1 MNSHRKSVPENR
13 IRLIKYVFPIFLIIL
28 LLFVAITIEKRNPGY
43 ENLPNL
49 SCEDKE
55 YLISVAYLAI
65 DDFFNHDGENGNH
78 YWPEKF
84 DDIDNRVY
92 VVLRS
97 NGRRLGSWYTR
108 RDNLASTVYHATIE
122 NLSNNGIANSRNV
135 QVHIFV
141 MSGYK
146 PLDDGFERGIHGL
159 RFEAGDKGAN
169 YYSAYAIE
177 GNYKTER
184 LMVKLCGK
192 AGLSEDCYEN
202 PSVDKYYFDTLHF
215 ATTRFSDEVV
225 TFYRGN
231 TVDFEPH
238 ITAGKL
244 DHSLDLAVNWL
255 LDNLDDDGQFVYA
268 YSPSSGEYSTNNNMI
283 RQLMGSRLLAE
294 LSQDDPIL
302 RDLHRRNLDYI
313 FSHWYLEEG
322 DQGYIYYGGKSK
334 LGAMA
339 MALRTLVYSPFFEE
353 YSDEAEKL
361 ANTILALQNPD
372 GSLEPWSIE
381 PSYAYDKDYLLTF
394 YSGEAILSLVEYYL
408 GTNDTVYLDAAV
420 KSQDYYIDEY
430 VTHLTENYY
439 PAYVP
444 WHTQSLNAL
453 FKITGDEEYANA
465 VFVLNDE
472 LFKIQNQDGEPYDDM
487 LGRFYDPSHPEYG
500 TPHSSSDAVYTE
512 GLVYAYELAK
522 LVGDREHEE
531 EYKRAII
538 LGVYNLVHLQFR
550 GSNMYYLEHPE
561 RVVGA
566 MRYNVQDNRIRID
579 TTQHVIDAF
588 MKLVKE
594 FEKEDFTN

>member
-1 MNSHRKSVPENR
+1 MC
-13 IRLIKYVFPIFLIIL
+13 IR
-28 LLFVAITIEKRNPGY
+28 
-43 ENLPNL
+43 
-49 SCEDKE
+49 D
-55 YLISVAYLAI
+55 
-65 DDFFNHDGENGNH
+65 
-78 YWPEKF
+78 
-84 DDIDNRVY
+84 
-92 VVLRS
+92 
-97 NGRRLGSWYTR
+97 
-108 RDNLASTVYHATIE
+108 
-122 NLSNNGIANSRNV
+122 
-135 QVHIFV
+135 
-141 MSGYK
+141 
-146 PLDDGFERGIHGL
+146 
-159 RFEAGDKGAN
+159 
-169 YYSAYAIE
+169 
-177 GNYKTER
+177 R
-184 LMVKLCGK
+184 LM
-192 AGLSEDCYEN
+192 A
-202 PSVDKYYFDTLHF
+202 
-215 ATTRFSDEVV
+215 
-225 TFYRGN
+225 
-231 TVDFEPH
+231 
-238 ITAGKL
+238 
-244 DHSLDLAVNWL
+244 
-255 LDNLDDDGQFVYA
+255 
-268 YSPSSGEYSTNNNMI
+268 
-283 RQLMGSRLLAE
+283 SRLLAE
-294 LSQDDPIL
+294 LSQDNPGL

-322 DQGYIYYGGKSK
+322 GQGYIYYGGKSK

-408 GTNDTVYLDAAV
+408 GTSDTVYLDAAV

-512 GLVYAYELAK
+512 GLVYAYELAR
-522 LVGDREHEE
+522 LVGDEEHVEK
-531 EYKRAII
+531 YRQAII
-538 LGVYNLVHLQFR
+538 LGVHNLMNLQFR
-550 GSNMYYLEHPE
+550 ESNMYYLQHPE

-566 MRYNVQDNRIRID
+566 IRYNVKDNRIRVD
-579 TTQHVIDAF
+579 TTQHTIDTF
-588 MKLVKE
+588 IKVLDE
-594 FEKEDFTN
+594 FEEEDFAN